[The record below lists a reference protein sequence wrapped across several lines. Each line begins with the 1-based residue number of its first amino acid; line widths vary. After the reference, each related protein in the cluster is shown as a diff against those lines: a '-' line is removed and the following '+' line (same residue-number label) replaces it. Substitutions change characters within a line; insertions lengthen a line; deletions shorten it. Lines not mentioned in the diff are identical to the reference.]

1 MNTIFQITGKL
12 IDVIYNYVPVYG
24 ICILFLALL
33 DKLFFY
39 FTGKRYYSTIK
50 LKEVFEPLV
59 IKNNQK
65 YANNP
70 VKKTEE
76 LAKLLASNHYP
87 IFGGI
92 GNLITEAILS
102 LGIIG
107 VFNNPKLYL
116 AYAVAS
122 EKMYFLFS
130 NLTKSLVSFIGSTT
144 GTETDIIISIFFAAI
159 TLGIFII
166 HDKIMEESAFTD
178 QSFNKAVW
186 VIFTICFL
194 CFNQAFTLYWFG
206 IKIMDLIH
214 IFIVKKFYKVT
225 VKTNNK

>member
-1 MNTIFQITGKL
+1 MNTIFQFTGKL
-12 IDVIYNYVPVYG
+12 IDMIYNYVPVYG

-33 DKLFFY
+33 DKLLFY

-50 LKEVFEPLV
+50 LKEVFKPLV
-59 IKNNQK
+59 IKSNQK

-116 AYAVAS
+116 AYAVSS
-122 EKMYFLFS
+122 EKMYFLFF
-130 NLTKSLVSFIGSTT
+130 NLTNSPVSFIGSTT

-159 TLGIFII
+159 TLGIFIV
-166 HDKIMEESAFTD
+166 HDKIMEDSAFTD
-178 QSFNKAVW
+178 QSFNKVVW
-186 VIFTICFL
+186 VVFAICFL
-194 CFNQAFTLYWFG
+194 YFNQAFTLYWFG
-206 IKIMDLIH
+206 IKTMDLIH